1 MMTRKLKHAFRALL
15 LTTLV
20 LLAANAASAQCG
32 PMLSS
37 TPCEKDD
44 TAQVSKQL
52 HMRRG
57 KTSVAVKGFIGGESH
72 DTYTFRARKG
82 QRVTVKIMS
91 RKNTA
96 GFSVSSAGGGEFP
109 GNSSEN
115 NTKFT
120 ATVPETGCYSMMVV
134 AHPDARYTLTL
145 TIR

>member
-1 MMTRKLKHAFRALL
+1 M
-15 LTTLV
+15 LTMLV

-32 PMLSS
+32 PMRSS
-37 TPCEKDD
+37 TQCEKDE

-91 RKNTA
+91 RKNAA
-96 GFSVSSAGGGEFP
+96 GFSMSSAGGGEFP
-109 GNSSEN
+109 GTSSEN
-115 NTKFT
+115 DTKFT
-120 ATVPETGCYSMMVV
+120 ANIPATGCYSIMVV
-134 AHPDARYTLTL
+134 AHPDARYTLML